1 MCVQS
6 IHSFLNAN
14 VRNARVPMR
23 ERESSNPGAKTIEE
37 ELQRALTAAGAIS
50 IENSTSL
57 QKVGRSLTRRNDRIA
72 HRIDLVAYV

>member
-1 MCVQS
+1 
-6 IHSFLNAN
+6 
-14 VRNARVPMR
+14 MR

-57 QKVGRSLTRRNDRIA
+57 QKVGRSVARSVA
-72 HRIDLVAYV
+72 HSTQRSHLSSNRCRPIRVD